1 MNVYKDSKVFQRN
14 SVRISLGF
22 SMVANGCFRL
32 SVRFTSSHQLRFI
45 NIFTGLYVEEEA
57 LDGEGAASAG
67 ELVSKPLF
75 LREDDGL
82 D

>member
-1 MNVYKDSKVFQRN
+1 LYHNPNAALVSNQEI
-14 SVRISLGF
+14 IS
-22 SMVANGCFRL
+22 A
-32 SVRFTSSHQLRFI
+32 TSSHQLRFI